1 MRAFLL
7 GDVCP
12 NSTSKEPFANGDTE
26 TLFTD
31 VRPLFA
37 GNDINFVNIECALT
51 AGTDG
56 IVKCGPVL
64 RATPRVAEVLK
75 EVGVNYAG
83 AANNHFFDA
92 GIPAARRSLKCL
104 ADAGITVTGYGENYE
119 ASRRDL
125 VITKG
130 DESVAII
137 AVCEHEYNYAMSD
150 RMGARPFSEFDTLE
164 DIRAAKAKHDR
175 VIVIYHGGCEYC
187 QYPSP
192 RLLETCRAMVRAG
205 ADLVLCQHSH
215 CLGCYEEYRGGH
227 ILYGQG
233 NSHFVSPKNK
243 NATWPDSMG
252 VYYDTVNNTVEFV
265 AITCTENGITLAK
278 GEKKEQIVRG
288 FEERNASLLDGTWRE
303 YWHEF
308 CESKRH
314 LYMDL
319 VVGRSYG
326 EAATEADNETFAH
339 FIRCEAHLDILR
351 ELCPTWY
358 ITKFN

>member
-12 NSTSKEPFANGDTE
+12 NTTSKEPFENGDVA

-31 VRPLFA
+31 TLPLFE
-37 GNDINFVNIECALT
+37 GNDINFVNLECAPT
-51 AGTDG
+51 AGESAMK
-56 IVKCGPVL
+56 KCGPVL
-64 RATPRVAEVLK
+64 RATPRVAEVLGK
-75 EVGVNYAG
+75 VGVTVCG
-83 AANNHFFDA
+83 VSNNHFFDA
-92 GIPAARRSLKCL
+92 GRDVADESFGYLAA
-104 ADAGITVTGYGENYE
+104 AGIDVTGWGENYE
-119 ASRRDL
+119 DSRRNYVVEKD
-125 VITKG
+125 G
-130 DESVAII
+130 ESVAIV
-137 AVCEHEYNYAMSD
+137 AVCEHEYNYATAD
-150 RMGARPFSEFDTLE
+150 RRGARPFSEFDTIE

-175 VIVIYHGGCEYC
+175 VIVAYHGGCEYC

-215 CLGCYEEYRGGH
+215 CLGCYEQYEGGH

-243 NATWPDSMG
+243 HATWPDSLG
-252 VYYDTVNNTVEFV
+252 VRYDTAANTVEFV
-265 AITCTENGITLAK
+265 PITCTENGITLAK
-278 GEKKEQIVRG
+278 GEKKDAILTAFEQ
-288 FEERNASLLDGTWRE
+288 RNAELQSGAWRE
-303 YWHEF
+303 KWHEF

-326 EAATEADNETFAH
+326 ENATEDDNETFAH

-358 ITKFN
+358 FTKN